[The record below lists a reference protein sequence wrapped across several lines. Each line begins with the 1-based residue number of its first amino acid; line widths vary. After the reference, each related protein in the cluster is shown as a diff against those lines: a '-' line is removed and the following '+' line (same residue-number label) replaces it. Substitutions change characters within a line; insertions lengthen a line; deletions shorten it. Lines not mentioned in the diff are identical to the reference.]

1 MVFLTNGDKKTSVID
16 DIVSMQ
22 NNNDTSDLSKV
33 VNTLLNGD
41 FFRRKTRLHKNIVGK
56 LSALDTIANIWDIQF
71 LKEWIPSY
79 TEYLT
84 SESGK
89 GRQEIVDITKYTIDK
104 EKQRNKEMM
113 EMMGRR

>member
-1 MVFLTNGDKKTSVID
+1 MKKEDKKTAVIS
-16 DIVSMQ
+16 DIISMEGKNSQ
-22 NNNDTSDLSKV
+22 SDLSKV
-33 VNTLLNGD
+33 VDTLLNNS
-41 FFRRKTRLHKNIVGK
+41 FFRRKTRLDKRIIGK
-56 LSALDTIANIWDIQF
+56 LSALDTIAQIWDIQF

-104 EKQRNKEMM
+104 ETEKHKDMM
-113 EMMGRR
+113 ESLGRR

>member
-1 MVFLTNGDKKTSVID
+1 MNDDKKKTSVID
-16 DIVSMQ
+16 DIVSFQQ
-22 NNNDTSDLSKV
+22 NDGQSDLAKV
-33 VNTLLNGD
+33 VDTLLNNS
-41 FFRRKTRLHKNIVGK
+41 FFRRKTRLHKHIIGK
-56 LSALDTIANIWDIQF
+56 LSALDTIAQIWDIQF

-104 EKQRNKEMM
+104 ETQKHKDMV

>member
-1 MVFLTNGDKKTSVID
+1 MNRDDKKTSVID

-41 FFRRKTRLHKNIVGK
+41 FFRRKTRLHKSVIGK

-104 EKQRNKEMM
+104 ETQRHKDMM
-113 EMMGRR
+113 ESMGRR

>member
-1 MVFLTNGDKKTSVID
+1 MNDKNKKTSVID
-16 DIVSMQ
+16 DIVSME
-22 NNNDTSDLSKV
+22 NNGNTSDLSKV
-33 VNTLLNGD
+33 VDTLLNSD
-41 FFRRKTRLHKNIVGK
+41 FFRRKTRLHKSIIGK
-56 LSALDTIANIWDIQF
+56 LSALDTISQIWDIQF

-104 EKQRNKEMM
+104 ETQKHKDMIES
-113 EMMGRR
+113 MGRR